1 MPVYVRHEAL
11 EVPTPTLSECSE
23 EGIQDPEEIFPERTG
38 TAGYVREVLSDVFN
52 TCWMSVEKKQNEKGA
67 DFEFKCGK
75 IIDHFNL
82 SSKKQADRQV
92 FYS

>member
-1 MPVYVRHEAL
+1 MPVYVRQEAL

-23 EGIQDPEEIFPERTG
+23 VGIQDPEEIFPERTG

-67 DFEFKCGK
+67 
-75 IIDHFNL
+75 
-82 SSKKQADRQV
+82 SKMKV
-92 FYS
+92 TIFSLL

>member
-1 MPVYVRHEAL
+1 MPVYVRQEAL

-67 DFEFKCGK
+67 ANCLKICWSFEFGEILPFLNYLFKFIK
-75 IIDHFNL
+75 
-82 SSKKQADRQV
+82 
-92 FYS
+92 

>member
-1 MPVYVRHEAL
+1 MPVYVRQEAL

-67 DFEFKCGK
+67 ANSLK
-75 IIDHFNL
+75 NL
-82 SSKKQADRQV
+82 LV
-92 FYS
+92 V

>member
-1 MPVYVRHEAL
+1 MRTRTPAHARISSFLELWL

-23 EGIQDPEEIFPERTG
+23 DGIQDPEEIFPERTG

-67 DFEFKCGK
+67 DFDF
-75 IIDHFNL
+75 
-82 SSKKQADRQV
+82 
-92 FYS
+92 